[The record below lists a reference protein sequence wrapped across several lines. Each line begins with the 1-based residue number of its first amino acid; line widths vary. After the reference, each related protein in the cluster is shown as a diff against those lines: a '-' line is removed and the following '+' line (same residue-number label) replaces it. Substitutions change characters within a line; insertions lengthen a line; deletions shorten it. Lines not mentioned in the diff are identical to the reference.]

1 MFVTTAFAAPAGDA
15 QNAAA
20 GETHTETG
28 VPNADGHSGMFPPFD
43 SSTFPSQIL
52 WLAITFGLFYLFL
65 KNAVVPRIAGI
76 LEVRHDRIAQDL
88 DQAARMKQEADEA
101 IAAYEQELADARAK
115 ANQIGQEAR
124 DAAKAEADAE
134 RKETEAALEK
144 KLADAESRI
153 ASIKSDAMKEVGT
166 IAEDTAMA
174 LVEQLV
180 GKATKSEI
188 AQAVKAVNG

>member
-1 MFVTTAFAAPAGDA
+1 MQCEGVGLNWVDDLQAFCAAHVTDEEFDKAKENLTLAAEQDPT
-15 QNAAA
+15 N
-20 GETHTETG
+20 E
-28 VPNADGHSGMFPPFD
+28 
-43 SSTFPSQIL
+43 IL
-52 WLAITFGLFYLFL
+52 WFSLGS
-65 KNAVVPRIAGI
+65 V
-76 LEVRHDRIAQDL
+76 L
-88 DQAARMKQEADEA
+88 DNLGNADEA
-101 IAAYEQELADARAK
+101 IAAYEQDLADARAK

-166 IAEDTAMA
+166 IAEHTAMA